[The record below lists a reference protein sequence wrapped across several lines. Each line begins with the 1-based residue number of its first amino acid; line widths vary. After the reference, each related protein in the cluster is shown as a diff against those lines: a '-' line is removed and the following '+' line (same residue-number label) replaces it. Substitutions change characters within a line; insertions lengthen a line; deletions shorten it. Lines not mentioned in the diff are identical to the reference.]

1 MAILVIFGRN
11 NTHADPVKNAR
22 GCWKLGDVVDVFD
35 DDKPVVRPPAAPF
48 YVVKITGV
56 TKAQVEKYLA
66 PETRAVTVEG
76 REEIEVLRR
85 RLYGLSVADIPAAIR
100 NQLQTNRYVEVSW
113 EQIRQYVRNKLTGVG
128 E

>member
-11 NTHADPVKNAR
+11 NIHADPVKDAR
-22 GCWKLGDVVDVFD
+22 GCWKLGDVVDVFE
-35 DDKPVVRPPAAPF
+35 DDKSVVRPPAAPF
-48 YVVKITGV
+48 YIVKITGV
-56 TKAQVEKYLA
+56 TKAQVKKYLA
-66 PETRAVTVEG
+66 PETRVVTVEG

-85 RLYGLSVADIPAAIR
+85 RLYGISVADIPAAIR

-113 EQIRQYVRNKLTGVG
+113 AQIRQYVRNKLTGVG